1 MDLPGDE
8 LSDDWSELNDL
19 LIEIVRD
26 CIDRNVVR
34 APHEHFSDKHI
45 PSELKGRLL
54 TLLRTRI
61 SLTSENT
68 GQFSCVCSMDPPD
81 SRFNEVE
88 GILCVYWWDISE
100 IDTKGPFMDSEE
112 FQEFGTNGE
121 AERGFKW
128 DFREENGELHLAGS
142 Y

>member
-1 MDLPGDE
+1 MGTHLPGDI
-8 LSDDWSELNDL
+8 LSDDWPELNDL

-34 APHEHFSDKHI
+34 APHEHSSDKHI

-54 TLLRTRI
+54 ELLRTRI
-61 SLTSENT
+61 SLENAR
-68 GQFSCVCSMDPPD
+68 QFSCGCSMDAPD
-81 SRFNEVE
+81 PRSNEVM
-88 GILCVYWWDISE
+88 GILSVYWWDISE

-112 FQEFGTNGE
+112 FQKFGTNVE

-128 DFREENGELHLAGS
+128 DFIEENGELHLAGS

>member
-1 MDLPGDE
+1 MGNLLPGDV
-8 LSDDWSELNDL
+8 LSDDWPELNDL

-34 APHEHFSDKHI
+34 APHEHSSDKHI

-54 TLLRTRI
+54 ELLRTQI
-61 SLTSENT
+61 SLENT
-68 GQFSCVCSMDPPD
+68 RQFSCVCSMDAPD
-81 SRFNEVE
+81 PRFNEVM
-88 GILCVYWWDISE
+88 GNLSVYWWDIS
-100 IDTKGPFMDSEE
+100 DMDSEE
-112 FQEFGTNGE
+112 FQKFGTNVE